1 MSTLNVIEVPVVD
14 GVKAFS
20 AVPVVD
26 GVKAFSAALVTKGIN
41 AIGQSIEA
49 GLARAEW
56 FAGMKKHGV
65 DSANVKTFRPEF
77 DRVCVGYLETKLPGL
92 EVWLI
97 GAKDSKGTAESPFVN
112 TKGKKYT
119 KRALE
124 TLIRTLRIHWQ
135 NEFEKSLNGETKKT
149 ATRTER
155 TIFEQDVRAI
165 HPRMVA
171 FQKLE
176 TPTQYQ
182 MDHLKLIRG
191 VIEHAIAND
200 PKAKAEYISL
210 QAKQS
215 KLIK

>member
-1 MSTLNVIEVPVVD
+1 MSNSIVV
-14 GVKAFS
+14 
-20 AVPVVD
+20 AVPVVAT
-26 GVKAFSAALVTKGIN
+26 VKAFSAALVTKGIS
-41 AIGQSIEA
+41 AMDKTIEA

-56 FAGMKKHGV
+56 FAGMKRHGV
-65 DSANVKTFRPEF
+65 NSANVKEFRPEF
-77 DRVCVGYLETKLPGL
+77 DRVCIGYLETKFAGL
-92 EVWLI
+92 EAWLV

-112 TKGKKYT
+112 TKGKKYS
-119 KRALE
+119 KRELE

-135 NEFEKSLNGETKKT
+135 NEFEKTLNSDTKKT

-165 HPRMVA
+165 HPRLVA

>member
-1 MSTLNVIEVPVVD
+1 MSNSIVVTVPV
-14 GVKAFS
+14 KSFS
-20 AVPVVD
+20 A
-26 GVKAFSAALVTKGIN
+26 SLVTKGIN

-56 FAGMKKHGV
+56 FAGMKRHGV
-65 DSANVKTFRPEF
+65 NSANVKTFRPEF
-77 DRVCVGYLETKLPGL
+77 DRVCIGYLETKFAGL
-92 EVWLI
+92 EAWLI

-119 KRALE
+119 KRELE

-135 NEFEKSLNGETKKT
+135 NEFEKSLNGDTKKT
-149 ATRTER
+149 TTRTER

-176 TPTQYQ
+176 TPTQYE

-200 PKAKAEYISL
+200 PKAKAEYMSL

>member
-1 MSTLNVIEVPVVD
+1 MSNSIVVAVP
-14 GVKAFS
+14 VKAFS
-20 AVPVVD
+20 V
-26 GVKAFSAALVTKGIN
+26 ALVTKGIN

-49 GLARAEW
+49 GIARAEW
-56 FAGMKKHGV
+56 FAGMKRHGV

-77 DRVCVGYLETKLPGL
+77 DRVCIGFLEIKLTGL

-97 GAKDSKGTAESPFVN
+97 LHEDSKGTVESPFSN
-112 TKGKKYT
+112 TKGKNYT
-119 KRALE
+119 KRELE

-135 NEFEKSLNGETKKT
+135 NEFEKSLNGDTKKT

-155 TIFEQDVRAI
+155 SLMQQDVRAVY
-165 HPRMVA
+165 PRMVA

-200 PKAKAEYISL
+200 PAAKAEYMSL

-215 KLIK
+215 KLVK